1 MCVYLAAWNGW
12 LEKNK
17 NKNKD
22 CTICNY
28 AAGEIRYLT
37 RHMGTHHFDVV
48 ACNMGVGDKHHSD
61 ALPGTVHCNM

>member
-1 MCVYLAAWNGW
+1 MFFLCAFILLRGMAD
-12 LEKNK
+12 L
-17 NKNKD
+17 D